1 MNNIANEN
9 GISLTNI
16 EKVRR
21 AFEALMQSS
30 TTLITTKEL
39 VDKTQLQRREVQNAT
54 RELIDSGVVKTVR
67 NGIYQLKKEERLLS
81 ITVMPHGGIRIEDD
95 MGCMEL
101 SEQNLKTLT
110 RFALVQAI

>member
-9 GISLTNI
+9 GISESNI
-16 EKVRR
+16 NKVRR

-54 RELIDSGVVKTVR
+54 RELVDSGVVKTVR
-67 NGIYQLKKEERLLS
+67 NGIYQLNKEDSLLS
-81 ITVMPHGGIRIEDD
+81 ITVMPNGGIRIEDD

-101 SEQNLKTLT
+101 SGQNLKTLV
-110 RFALVQAI
+110 RFALMEAI